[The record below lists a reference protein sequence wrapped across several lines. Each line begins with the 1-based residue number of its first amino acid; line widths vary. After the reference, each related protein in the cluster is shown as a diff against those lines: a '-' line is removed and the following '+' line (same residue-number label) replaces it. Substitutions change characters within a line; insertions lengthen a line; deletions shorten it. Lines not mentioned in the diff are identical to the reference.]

1 VASDP
6 DYLQQLRAAHEFP
19 CEYTFKLI
27 GDNSDTLIQTAMAH
41 LLAVLPRS
49 IPNVTTRE
57 SSKGNHQSVTIV
69 VEVPDAETV
78 EALYLRFRTVT
89 GVKVLL

>member
-1 VASDP
+1 VSDP
-6 DYLQQLRAAHEFP
+6 LYLEQLRAAHAFP

-27 GDNSDTLIQTAMAH
+27 GDNNEILIQAALAH
-41 LLAVLPRS
+41 VMAVLPRS
-49 IPNVTTRE
+49 TPSLSCRE
-57 SSKGNHQSVTIV
+57 SAKGNHQALTIV

>member
-1 VASDP
+1 MSDP
-6 DYLQQLRAAHEFP
+6 EYLEKLRAAHNFP
-19 CEYTFKLI
+19 CEYMFKLI
-27 GDNSDTLIQTAMAH
+27 GDNTNALIQTAMNH
-41 LLAVLPRS
+41 VLAVLPGS
-49 IPNVTTRE
+49 TPEVSCRE
-57 SSKGNHQSVTIV
+57 SAKGNHQSVTIV